1 MDTGRSLGVVRFRQ
15 RVEGGE
21 GMRLPGEETASAKA
35 LWQRC
40 IHHVQI
46 EVEVRVARVK
56 QRGRGGDGGPRTK
69 RDAEVLGGSGRA
81 LLGIMNTMTFAQGAT
96 LKNCDLGSHTEAL

>member
-1 MDTGRSLGVVRFRQ
+1 MDTGRSLRMVRFRQ

-35 LWQRC
+35 LCQRGS
-40 IHHVQI
+40 HHVQI

-56 QRGRGGDGGPRTK
+56 
-69 RDAEVLGGSGRA
+69 
-81 LLGIMNTMTFAQGAT
+81 
-96 LKNCDLGSHTEAL
+96 